1 MTRPLI
7 SLTVAIFACLSPGT
21 FAQNYPTRPV
31 VLVVPFAAGGPT
43 DTLARI
49 MAERMGRALGGTM
62 VVENTVG
69 AAGSIG
75 VGRVARANPDGHVV
89 GIGHWSTHVVNGAIY
104 SLQYDLQKDFEPLA
118 MIASNPQLLV
128 SKTALPAKDL
138 RELIVW
144 VKANQ
149 DRISVGT
156 AGVGAASHV
165 TGVYFQTA
173 TNTKLQFVPYKGTG
187 PALLDLM
194 AGHLDIMFDQAS
206 NSLPH
211 VRAGKLRAYAVTSK
225 TRIAAAPDVPTV
237 DEAGLPGLYI
247 AVWHGLWVP
256 RAAPREVVSRLNA
269 AAVEALTDPA
279 VRQRL
284 ADMGQEIP
292 PRDQQTPEALGAFH
306 KAEIEKWWPIIR
318 AAGIKGE

>member
-1 MTRPLI
+1 
-7 SLTVAIFACLSPGT
+7 
-21 FAQNYPTRPV
+21 
-31 VLVVPFAAGGPT
+31 
-43 DTLARI
+43 
-49 MAERMGRALGGTM
+49 MADRMGRALGQTM

-75 VGRVARANPDGHVV
+75 VGRVARANPDGYTI

-104 SLQYDLQKDFEPLA
+104 ALQYDLLRDFEPVA

-128 SKTALPAKDL
+128 SKTAVPAKDL
-138 RELIVW
+138 RELIPW

-149 DRISVGT
+149 EKISVGT

-194 AGHLDIMFDQAS
+194 AGHLDLMFDQAS

-211 VRAGKLRAYAVTSK
+211 VRSGKLRAYAVTSK
-225 TRIAAAPDVPTV
+225 TRLPSAPDIPTV

-256 RAAPREVVSRLNA
+256 RGTPRDVVAKLNA
-269 AAVEALTDPA
+269 AAVETLADPA

-284 ADMGQEIP
+284 VDLGQEIP
-292 PRDQQTPEALGAFH
+292 PREQQTPEALGAFH